1 MPDLLSGTSSPLHGR
16 DEDSEDDEDAGI
28 SRLAQLRQVAC
39 SREQD
44 PDFVDLESNT
54 SPRLGIEMK
63 SNGVAGKNDVV
74 DLGSG
79 DLSPPPNPNAEFMA
93 SFFKEVDSVKTGITA
108 VQSATKRIRE
118 ITEER
123 MMATSAEAEKELS
136 AELTQLVD
144 SANGETKAT
153 KALLEKMSEDTTT
166 HPFKA
171 SETRIR
177 ENLCN
182 TLHRKFCDVAKDY
195 QRVQQTYRAE
205 ITKTVKRQLEIVK
218 PDVSTEEIDDVMRRG
233 GASDVYRA
241 AIMAGT
247 SDPIQTAYADVAGKY
262 ADVLKLEQSVQEL
275 HQMFL
280 DFALLTEQQGDL
292 LDQIEYQVKSAGE
305 YVEEGNVDIEK
316 AIVYQREIRKRWCC
330 VVILIIIILVIILA
344 VSGVFDQGSD
354 DD

>member
-1 MPDLLSGTSSPLHGR
+1 MDVSNPMTRSVSGDMG
-16 DEDSEDDEDAGI
+16 DEEDGGATT
-28 SRLAQLRQVAC
+28 SRLAQLQRVAANYDNTKE
-39 SREQD
+39 RD
-44 PDFVDLESNT
+44 LIDLEDGVEMKKTYSPAFTTTT
-54 SPRLGIEMK
+54 SPITDQ
-63 SNGVAGKNDVV
+63 VPQ
-74 DLGSG
+74 
-79 DLSPPPNPNAEFMA
+79 SPVNPNAEFMA
-93 SFFKEVDSVKTGITA
+93 LFFKEVEQVKIAITQ
-108 VQSATKRIRE
+108 VQAATKRIRE

-123 MMATSAEAEKELS
+123 MMATSAESEQTLS
-136 AELTQLVD
+136 GELTQLVD
-144 SANGETKAT
+144 RANAQCKSTK
-153 KALLEKMSEDTTT
+153 KLLEKMSEDTTARS
-166 HPFKA
+166 FKA

-177 ENLCN
+177 ENLCQ
-182 TLHRKFCDVAKDY
+182 TLLRKFSDVAKAY
-195 QRVQQTYRAE
+195 QREQQAYRAE

-247 SDPIQTAYADVAGKY
+247 HDPIQSAYADVADKY

-316 AIVYQREIRKRWCC
+316 AIVYQREIRKRWIC
-330 VVILIIIILVIILA
+330 VIVILIIFIVVILA
-344 VSGVFDQGSD
+344 FAGVFDQGD
-354 DD
+354 DKKK